1 MAASVDPRSRT
12 VVSTRI
18 DGWRRRVRT
27 AACAVLL
34 PLLAAAP
41 ACAQRAA
48 AQSAGPDDAILAQ
61 SLFRDLRWRNI
72 GPANIAGR
80 ISALD
85 AVEANPAIIYLGAA
99 SGGVWKSVNA
109 GTTWEP
115 IFDRYGSPNIGDVK
129 VFQANPDIVWVAT
142 GEGCVRNSVG
152 WGDGIYRST
161 DGGKTF
167 SNVGLRDTHHIDEI
181 VLHPANPDIAWVAAG
196 GHLWGYN
203 DERGIYRTV
212 DGGRTWQRLTNGLP
226 DDGRTGASDL
236 VIDPTDPDILYA
248 GMWERIRRPY
258 NFESGGPNGG
268 IYRTTDGGATWAK
281 LTNGLPSGPTGRI
294 GLAVYRRDPRIL
306 MAMVEHGYQ
315 PPVQVNGQP
324 NPDHADMTKL
334 GTGIYRSEDGGATWQ
349 YVNRYNNRPF
359 YYSHIRIDPNDAQ
372 RVYVL
377 TTTAYVSEDGGRTFD
392 RSFQGIANDFHAMW
406 INPANSDHF
415 YIGNDKGP
423 YVSHDRGH
431 TFTIF
436 DNLDIA
442 QFYAI
447 GVDMRDPY
455 WIYGG
460 LQDNGSWGGP
470 SNSRDYNGIL
480 TDHWFKMHSGD
491 GFHAAADPRDWR
503 VVYTE
508 TENGNLRRIDALFR
522 QQSVSIRPLPSN
534 IRNYAQYAPGRG
546 ASEPRL
552 PRDLFRFNWST
563 PFFLSPH
570 DASTLYLAGNHVF
583 RSTDRG
589 DTWTIIS
596 PDLSTNDPVFTNPES
611 GGLTRD
617 ASGAETHATVIT
629 LAESPLVP
637 GLLWAGTDDGNVQL
651 TRDGGRTWTNV
662 RPNIRGV
669 PAHRWVSRVT
679 PSRFDAAVAYVSFDG
694 HRSDDFR
701 PYILR
706 TADYGRTWTSVASNL
721 PASDPVYVVREDLK
735 NPRLLFAGT
744 EFGLYASIDGG
755 RSWHRFMTDFP
766 VVPVHDLVIHPR
778 DNDLIA
784 ATHGRSIWILDDL
797 GPLQQLTDAVLASD
811 VHLFDNRAATKW
823 RGTSRGATRGHQ
835 PFMGRNPLSI
845 DQRPPA
851 NNASELANTAP
862 IAFWLKQ
869 APASPVLIEIASA
882 DGAQRYSDSVPA
894 AAGIN
899 RIYWNLRFGAAG
911 GVGASAAAA
920 VRAGAG
926 SGGGGGPGGGGPGA
940 GGVAAAAEAAA
951 GTYIVRLTVNGR
963 AYDTTIRVRA
973 DPALPVT
980 LF

>member
-1 MAASVDPRSRT
+1 MPAPVHRT
-12 VVSTRI
+12 VGRSIVPFVAALTWALLPCEQAVAQA
-18 DGWRRRVRT
+18 GPT
-27 AACAVLL
+27 AAARG
-34 PLLAAAP
+34 AP
-41 ACAQRAA
+41 
-48 AQSAGPDDAILAQ
+48 SAGTARADLAH

-80 ISALD
+80 ISAMD
-85 AVEANPAIIYLGAA
+85 ALESNPAVLYLAAA
-99 SGGVWKSVNA
+99 SGGVFRTVNA

-115 IFDRYGSPNIGDVK
+115 IFEDYGSPNIGAVK
-129 VFQANPDIVWVAT
+129 VFQANPDIVWVGT
-142 GEGCVRNSVG
+142 GESCVRNSVG
-152 WGDGIYRST
+152 WGDGIYKST
-161 DGGKTF
+161 DGGATF
-167 SNVGLRDTHHIDEI
+167 QHMGLEDTHHIAGI
-181 VLHPANPDIAWVAAG
+181 VLHPTNPDIVYVAAG

-203 DERGIYRTV
+203 EDRGVYKTE
-212 DGGRTWQRLTNGLP
+212 DGGRTWRRLAGGLP

-236 VIDPTDPDILYA
+236 VMDPTNPDVLFA

-268 IYRTTDGGATWAK
+268 IYRTADGGRTWTK
-281 LTNGLPSGPTGRI
+281 LTNGLPSGPTGRV
-294 GLAVYRRDPRIL
+294 GLSLFRRDPRIL
-306 MAMVEHGYQ
+306 VAMVEHGYQ
-315 PPVQVNGQP
+315 PPAQVNGQP
-324 NPDHADMTKL
+324 NPEYADMARL
-334 GTGIYRSEDGGATWQ
+334 GTGIYRSEDGGATWE

-359 YYSHIRIDPNDAQ
+359 YYSHIELDPNDAQ

-377 TTTAYVSEDGGRTFD
+377 TTTAFVSEDGGRTFD

-447 GVDMRDPY
+447 NVDMRDPY

-491 GFHAAADPRDWR
+491 GFHTAVDPRDWR

-508 TENGNLRRIDALFR
+508 TENGNIRRIDALFR
-522 QQSVSIRPLPSN
+522 QQSAGIRPLPSN
-534 IRNYAQYAPGRG
+534 IRNYATYAPGRDP
-546 ASEPRL
+546 AEPRL

-570 DASTLYLAGNHVF
+570 DASTIYLGGNHVF

-596 PDLSTNDPVFTNPES
+596 PDLSTNNPVFTNPES

-651 TRDGGRTWTNV
+651 TRDGGRTWTDV

-669 PAHRWVSRVT
+669 PQHRWVSRVVA
-679 PSRFDAAVAYVSFDG
+679 SRFDAGTAYVSFDG
-694 HRSDDFR
+694 KRSDDFR
-701 PYILR
+701 PYIFR
-706 TADYGRTWTSVASNL
+706 TTDYGRTWTSLAGTL
-721 PASDPVYVVREDLK
+721 PQHEPVYVVTEDLK

-744 EFGLYASIDGG
+744 EFGLYASIDAGA
-755 RSWHRFMTDFP
+755 SWHRFMTGFP

-784 ATHGRSIWILDDL
+784 GTHGRSIWIMDDIT
-797 GPLQQLTDAVLASD
+797 PLQQLTDAVLAAD
-811 VHLFDNRAATKW
+811 VHMFDNRAATKW
-823 RGTSRGATRGHQ
+823 RGISRGATRGHQ

-845 DQRPPA
+845 SQRTPQ
-851 NNASELANTAP
+851 NNASELQNTAA
-862 IAFWLKQ
+862 ISFWLKQ
-869 APASPVLIEIASA
+869 APTGPVQIEVSSR
-882 DGAQRYSDSVPA
+882 DGTKRFTGTAPA
-894 AAGIN
+894 AQGLN
-899 RIYWNLRFGAAG
+899 RIYWNLRFGQAG
-911 GVGASAAAA
+911 GAGGSAADAHGAA
-920 VRAGAG
+920 AGAG
-926 SGGGGGPGGGGPGA
+926 GGLGGFAQGMLA
-940 GGVAAAAEAAA
+940 DAAEAAA
-951 GTYIVRLTVNGR
+951 GTYIVRLTVGGR
-963 AYDTTIRVRA
+963 VYDGTVTVRD